1 MDTNKNSYTIIY
13 SIVMVV
19 VVAAVLA
26 FVSLSLKDKQN
37 ENISNEKKQY
47 LLASVGLGADANFDS
62 VIKSAVVVDG
72 NGKIINT
79 ADSDV
84 AKSEAFAISTSE
96 QNTKI
101 KAMATLAPEA
111 QEAAKAELRLPV
123 FIADLP
129 DGSQAYIF
137 SAYGAGLWGPIW
149 GWVSLKTDFS
159 TIVGVK
165 FDHQGET
172 PGLGAE
178 IATPKF
184 SNQFIG
190 KEIFANGEFTSV
202 AIVKGGV
209 KEGSTNQVDAIS
221 GGTITSKA
229 LEASILNWF
238 EAYLPYIKSLQALA
252 ATPMPLENE
261 ATEVAETAENGEN
274 GENK

>member
-19 VVAAVLA
+19 IVAAVLA

-37 ENISNEKKQY
+37 ENISNEKQQY
-47 LLASVGLGADANFDS
+47 LLASVGLGADANFAE
-62 VIKSAVVVDG
+62 VIKEAIVVDG
-72 NGKIINT
+72 NGKVVNT
-79 ADSDV
+79 ATTDI
-84 AKSEAFAISTSE
+84 AKSEAFNISTSE
-96 QNTKI
+96 QTSLLKDG
-101 KAMATLAPEA
+101 APKE
-111 QEAAKAELRLPV
+111 ELRLPV

-149 GWVSLKTDFS
+149 GWVSLKTDLS
-159 TIVGVK
+159 TVVGVK
-165 FDHQGET
+165 FDHSGET

-184 SNQFIG
+184 AGQFTG
-190 KEIFANGEFTSV
+190 KEMFTEGEFTSI
-202 AIVKGGV
+202 AIVKGGA
-209 KEGSTNQVDAIS
+209 KEGSTNEVDAIS

-229 LEASILNWF
+229 LDASIRMWM

-252 ATPMPLENE
+252 ATPMPLEGE
-261 ATEVAETAENGEN
+261 VVATQEVVENN
-274 GENK
+274 

>member
-19 VVAAVLA
+19 IVAAVLA

-37 ENISNEKKQY
+37 ENISNEKQQY
-47 LLASVGLGADANFDS
+47 LLASVGLGADANFAE
-62 VIKSAVVVDG
+62 VIKEAIVVDG
-72 NGKIINT
+72 NGKVVNT
-79 ADSDV
+79 ATTDI
-84 AKSEAFAISTSE
+84 AKSEAFNISTSE
-96 QNTKI
+96 QTSLLKDG
-101 KAMATLAPEA
+101 APKE
-111 QEAAKAELRLPV
+111 ELRLPV

-149 GWVSLKTDFS
+149 GWVSLKTDLS
-159 TIVGVK
+159 TVVGVK
-165 FDHQGET
+165 FDHSGET

-184 SNQFIG
+184 AGQFTG
-190 KEIFANGEFTSV
+190 KEMFTEGEFTSI
-202 AIVKGGV
+202 AIVKGGA
-209 KEGSTNQVDAIS
+209 KEGSTNEVDAIS

-229 LEASILNWF
+229 LDASIRMWM

-252 ATPMPLENE
+252 ATPMPLEGE
-261 ATEVAETAENGEN
+261 VVATQEDV
-274 GENK
+274 ENK

>member
-261 ATEVAETAENGEN
+261 TTEVAETAENGEN
-274 GENK
+274 K

>member
-19 VVAAVLA
+19 IVAAVLA

-37 ENISNEKKQY
+37 ENISNEKQQY
-47 LLASVGLGADANFDS
+47 LLASVGLGADANFAE
-62 VIKSAVVVDG
+62 VIKEAIVVDG
-72 NGKIINT
+72 NGKVVNT
-79 ADSDV
+79 ATSDI
-84 AKSEAFAISTSE
+84 AKSEAFNISTSE
-96 QNTKI
+96 QTSLMKDG
-101 KAMATLAPEA
+101 APKE
-111 QEAAKAELRLPV
+111 ELRLPV

-149 GWVSLKTDFS
+149 GWVSLKTDLS
-159 TIVGVK
+159 TVVGVK
-165 FDHQGET
+165 FDHSGET

-184 SNQFIG
+184 AGQFTG
-190 KEIFANGEFTSV
+190 KEMFTEGEFTSI
-202 AIVKGGV
+202 AIVKGGA
-209 KEGSTNQVDAIS
+209 KEGSTNEVDAIS

-229 LEASILNWF
+229 RDASIRMWM

-252 ATPMPLENE
+252 ATPMPLEGE
-261 ATEVAETAENGEN
+261 VVATQEVVENN
-274 GENK
+274 

>member
-19 VVAAVLA
+19 IVAAVLA

-37 ENISNEKKQY
+37 ENISNEKQQY
-47 LLASVGLGADANFDS
+47 LLASVGLGADANFAE
-62 VIKSAVVVDG
+62 VIKEAIVVDG
-72 NGKIINT
+72 NGKVVNT
-79 ADSDV
+79 ATSDI
-84 AKSEAFAISTSE
+84 AKSEAFNISTSE
-96 QNTKI
+96 QTSLLKDG
-101 KAMATLAPEA
+101 APKE
-111 QEAAKAELRLPV
+111 ELRLPV

-149 GWVSLKTDFS
+149 GWVSLKTDLS
-159 TIVGVK
+159 TVVGVK
-165 FDHQGET
+165 FDHSGET

-184 SNQFIG
+184 AGQFTG
-190 KEIFANGEFTSV
+190 KEMFTEGEFTSI
-202 AIVKGGV
+202 AIVKGGA
-209 KEGSTNQVDAIS
+209 KEGSTNEVDAIS

-229 LEASILNWF
+229 LDASIRMWM

-252 ATPMPLENE
+252 ATPMPIEGE
-261 ATEVAETAENGEN
+261 VVATQEDV
-274 GENK
+274 ENK

>member
-19 VVAAVLA
+19 IVAAVLA

-37 ENISNEKKQY
+37 ENISKEKQQY
-47 LLASVGLGADANFDS
+47 LLASVGLGADANFNEI
-62 VIKSAVVVDG
+62 IKESIVVDG

-79 ADSDV
+79 ATSDI
-84 AKSEAFAISTSE
+84 AASEAFNISTAE
-96 QNTKI
+96 QTAKMKEI
-101 KAMATLAPEA
+101 ATLAPEA

-149 GWVSLKTDFS
+149 GWISLKTDFN
-159 TIVGVK
+159 TVEGVK
-165 FDHQGET
+165 FDHSGET

-178 IATPKF
+178 IATSTF
-184 SNQFIG
+184 AEQFTG
-190 KEIFANGEFTSV
+190 KEIFSNGEFTSI
-202 AIVKGGV
+202 AIVKGGA
-209 KEGSTNQVDAIS
+209 KEGSTNEVDAIS

-229 LEASILNWF
+229 LDASIKMWF
-238 EAYLPYIKSLQALA
+238 EAYLPYLKSLQILA
-252 ATPMPLENE
+252 ATPMPLPLGEGE
-261 ATEVAETAENGEN
+261 AVVASEETPV
-274 GENK
+274 ENK

>member
-19 VVAAVLA
+19 IVAAVLA

-37 ENISNEKKQY
+37 ENISNEKQQY
-47 LLASVGLGADANFDS
+47 LLASVGLGADANFAE
-62 VIKSAVVVDG
+62 VIKEAIVVDG
-72 NGKIINT
+72 NGKVVNT
-79 ADSDV
+79 ATSDI
-84 AKSEAFAISTSE
+84 AKSEAFNISTSE
-96 QNTKI
+96 QTSLMKDG
-101 KAMATLAPEA
+101 APKE
-111 QEAAKAELRLPV
+111 ELRLPV

-149 GWVSLKTDFS
+149 GWVSLKTDLS
-159 TIVGVK
+159 TVVGVK
-165 FDHQGET
+165 FDHSGET

-184 SNQFIG
+184 AGQFTG
-190 KEIFANGEFTSV
+190 KEMFTEGEFTSI
-202 AIVKGGV
+202 AIVKGGA
-209 KEGSTNQVDAIS
+209 KEGSTNEVDAIS

-229 LEASILNWF
+229 LDASIRMWM

-252 ATPMPLENE
+252 ATPMPIEGEVVATQEVVEN
-261 ATEVAETAENGEN
+261 N
-274 GENK
+274 

>member
-47 LLASVGLGADANFDS
+47 LLASVGLPADADFDK
-62 VIKSAVVVDG
+62 VIKEAIVVDG
-72 NGKIINT
+72 NGKVLNT
-79 ADSDV
+79 ATSDI
-84 AKSEAFAISTSE
+84 AASEAFNISTSE
-96 QNTKI
+96 QNSLI
-101 KAMATLAPEA
+101 KDGAPKED
-111 QEAAKAELRLPV
+111 LRLPV
-123 FIADLP
+123 FVADLP

-149 GWVSLKTDFS
+149 GWISLKTDMN
-159 TIVGVK
+159 TVAGVK

-178 IATPKF
+178 IATPAF
-184 SNQFIG
+184 AGQFAG
-190 KEIFANGEFTSV
+190 KEIFANGEFSSI
-202 AIVKGGV
+202 AIVKGGA
-209 KEGSTNQVDAIS
+209 KEGSTNEVDAIS

-229 LEASILNWF
+229 LEVSVTTWL

-252 ATPMPLENE
+252 STPKPIEEEAAFTIVKVEN
-261 ATEVAETAENGEN
+261 N
-274 GENK
+274 

>member
-19 VVAAVLA
+19 IVAAVLA

-37 ENISNEKKQY
+37 ENISNEKQQY
-47 LLASVGLGADANFDS
+47 LLASVGLGADANFAE
-62 VIKSAVVVDG
+62 VIKEAIVVDG
-72 NGKIINT
+72 NGKVVNT
-79 ADSDV
+79 ATSDI
-84 AKSEAFAISTSE
+84 AKSEAFNISTSE
-96 QNTKI
+96 QTSLMKDG
-101 KAMATLAPEA
+101 APKE
-111 QEAAKAELRLPV
+111 ELRLPV

-149 GWVSLKTDFS
+149 GWVSLKTDLS
-159 TIVGVK
+159 TVVGVK
-165 FDHQGET
+165 FDHSGET

-184 SNQFIG
+184 AGQFTG
-190 KEIFANGEFTSV
+190 KEMFTEGEFTSI
-202 AIVKGGV
+202 AIVKGGA
-209 KEGSTNQVDAIS
+209 KEGSTNEVDAIS

-229 LEASILNWF
+229 LDASIRMWM

-252 ATPMPLENE
+252 ATPMPLEGKVV
-261 ATEVAETAENGEN
+261 ATQEVVENN
-274 GENK
+274 

>member
-72 NGKIINT
+72 NGMVVNK

-101 KAMATLAPEA
+101 KALATLAPEA

-238 EAYLPYIKSLQALA
+238 EAYLPYIKSLQTLA

-274 GENK
+274 K

>member
-19 VVAAVLA
+19 IVAAVLA

-37 ENISNEKKQY
+37 ENISNEKQQY
-47 LLASVGLGADANFDS
+47 LLASVGLGADANFAE
-62 VIKSAVVVDG
+62 VIKEAIVVDG
-72 NGKIINT
+72 NGKVVNT
-79 ADSDV
+79 ATTDI
-84 AKSEAFAISTSE
+84 AKSEAFNISTSE
-96 QNTKI
+96 QTSLLKDG
-101 KAMATLAPEA
+101 APKE
-111 QEAAKAELRLPV
+111 ELRLPV

-149 GWVSLKTDFS
+149 GWVSLKTDLS

-165 FDHQGET
+165 FDHSGET

-184 SNQFIG
+184 AGQFTG
-190 KEIFANGEFTSV
+190 KEMFTEGEFTSI
-202 AIVKGGV
+202 AIVKGGA
-209 KEGSTNQVDAIS
+209 KEGSTNEVDAIS

-229 LEASILNWF
+229 LDSSIRMWM

-252 ATPMPLENE
+252 ATPMPIEGE
-261 ATEVAETAENGEN
+261 VVATQEDV
-274 GENK
+274 ENK

>member
-19 VVAAVLA
+19 IVAAVLA

-37 ENISNEKKQY
+37 ENISNEKQQY
-47 LLASVGLGADANFDS
+47 LLASVGLGADANFAE
-62 VIKSAVVVDG
+62 VIKEAIVVDG
-72 NGKIINT
+72 NGKVVNT
-79 ADSDV
+79 ATSDI
-84 AKSEAFAISTSE
+84 AKSEAFNISTSE
-96 QNTKI
+96 QTSLMKDG
-101 KAMATLAPEA
+101 APKE
-111 QEAAKAELRLPV
+111 ELRLPV

-149 GWVSLKTDFS
+149 GWVSLKTDLS
-159 TIVGVK
+159 TVVGVK
-165 FDHQGET
+165 FDHSGET

-184 SNQFIG
+184 AGQFTG
-190 KEIFANGEFTSV
+190 KEMFTEGEFTSI
-202 AIVKGGV
+202 AIVKGGA
-209 KEGSTNQVDAIS
+209 KEGSTNEVDAIS

-229 LEASILNWF
+229 LDASIRMWM

-252 ATPMPLENE
+252 ATPTPIEAEVVETQEVVEN
-261 ATEVAETAENGEN
+261 N
-274 GENK
+274 

>member
-19 VVAAVLA
+19 IVAAVLA

-37 ENISNEKKQY
+37 ENISNEKQQY
-47 LLASVGLGADANFDS
+47 LLASVGLGADANFAE
-62 VIKSAVVVDG
+62 VIKEAIVVDG
-72 NGKIINT
+72 NGKVVNT
-79 ADSDV
+79 ATTDI
-84 AKSEAFAISTSE
+84 AKSEAFNISTSE
-96 QNTKI
+96 QTSLMKDG
-101 KAMATLAPEA
+101 APKE
-111 QEAAKAELRLPV
+111 ELRLPV

-149 GWVSLKTDFS
+149 GWVSLKTDLS
-159 TIVGVK
+159 TVVGVK
-165 FDHQGET
+165 FDHSGET

-184 SNQFIG
+184 AGQFTG
-190 KEIFANGEFTSV
+190 KEMFTEGEFTSI
-202 AIVKGGV
+202 AIVKGGA
-209 KEGSTNQVDAIS
+209 KEGSTNEVDAIS

-229 LEASILNWF
+229 LDASIRMWM

-252 ATPMPLENE
+252 ATPMPLEGE
-261 ATEVAETAENGEN
+261 VVATQEVVENN
-274 GENK
+274 

>member
-19 VVAAVLA
+19 IVAAVLA

-37 ENISNEKKQY
+37 ENIRNEKQQY
-47 LLASVGLGADANFDS
+47 LLASVGLGADANFAE
-62 VIKSAVVVDG
+62 VIKEAIVVDG
-72 NGKIINT
+72 NGKVVNT
-79 ADSDV
+79 ATSDI
-84 AKSEAFAISTSE
+84 AKSEAFNISTSE
-96 QNTKI
+96 QTSLLKDG
-101 KAMATLAPEA
+101 APKE
-111 QEAAKAELRLPV
+111 ELRLPV

-149 GWVSLKTDFS
+149 GWVSLKTDLS
-159 TIVGVK
+159 TVVGVK
-165 FDHQGET
+165 FDHSGET

-184 SNQFIG
+184 AGQFTG
-190 KEIFANGEFTSV
+190 KEMFTEGEFTSI
-202 AIVKGGV
+202 AIVKGGA
-209 KEGSTNQVDAIS
+209 KEGSTNEVDAIS

-229 LEASILNWF
+229 LDASIRMWM

-252 ATPMPLENE
+252 ATPMPLEGE
-261 ATEVAETAENGEN
+261 VVATQEVVENN
-274 GENK
+274 

>member
-19 VVAAVLA
+19 IVAAVLA

-37 ENISNEKKQY
+37 ENISNEKQQY
-47 LLASVGLGADANFDS
+47 LLASVGLGADANFAE
-62 VIKSAVVVDG
+62 VIKEAIVVDG
-72 NGKIINT
+72 NGKVVNT
-79 ADSDV
+79 ATTDI
-84 AKSEAFAISTSE
+84 AKSEAFNISTSE
-96 QNTKI
+96 QTSLLKDG
-101 KAMATLAPEA
+101 APKE
-111 QEAAKAELRLPV
+111 ELRLPV

-149 GWVSLKTDFS
+149 GWVSLKTDLS
-159 TIVGVK
+159 TVVGVK
-165 FDHQGET
+165 FDHSGET

-184 SNQFIG
+184 AGQFTG
-190 KEIFANGEFTSV
+190 KEMFTEGEFTSI
-202 AIVKGGV
+202 AIVKGGA
-209 KEGSTNQVDAIS
+209 KEGSTNEVDAIS

-229 LEASILNWF
+229 LDASIRMWM

-252 ATPMPLENE
+252 ATPMPIEGEVVATQEVVEN
-261 ATEVAETAENGEN
+261 N
-274 GENK
+274 

>member
-72 NGKIINT
+72 NGMVVNK

-101 KAMATLAPEA
+101 KALATLAPEA

-274 GENK
+274 K

>member
-101 KAMATLAPEA
+101 KALATLAPEA
-111 QEAAKAELRLPV
+111 HEAAKAELRLPV

-149 GWVSLKTDFS
+149 GWLSLKTDFS

-238 EAYLPYIKSLQALA
+238 EAYLPYIKSLQTLA

-274 GENK
+274 K

>member
-47 LLASVGLGADANFDS
+47 LLASVGLGSDADFAQI
-62 VIKSAVVVDG
+62 IKEAIVVDG
-72 NGKIINT
+72 NGKVLNT
-79 ADSDV
+79 ATSDID
-84 AKSEAFAISTSE
+84 KSEAFNISTAE
-96 QNTKI
+96 QTALI
-101 KAMATLAPEA
+101 KNGAPKE
-111 QEAAKAELRLPV
+111 ELKLPV
-123 FIADLP
+123 FIAALP

-149 GWVSLKTDFS
+149 GWVSLKSDLNT
-159 TIVGVK
+159 VAGVK

-178 IATPKF
+178 IATPAF
-184 SNQFIG
+184 AGQFNG
-190 KEIFANGEFTSV
+190 KEIFVNGEFTSI
-202 AIVKGGV
+202 AIVKGGA
-209 KEGSTNQVDAIS
+209 KEGSTNEVDAIS

-229 LEASILNWF
+229 LDASIAMWL

-252 ATPMPLENE
+252 ATPMPIEG
-261 ATEVAETAENGEN
+261 EVVETTDNIQN
-274 GENK
+274 N

>member
-62 VIKSAVVVDG
+62 IIKSAVVVDG
-72 NGKIINT
+72 NGMVVNK

-101 KAMATLAPEA
+101 KALATLAPEA

-190 KEIFANGEFTSV
+190 KEIFANGVFTSV

-274 GENK
+274 K

>member
-19 VVAAVLA
+19 IVAAVLA

-37 ENISNEKKQY
+37 ENISNEKQQY
-47 LLASVGLGADANFDS
+47 LLASVGLGADANFAE
-62 VIKSAVVVDG
+62 VIKEAIVVDG
-72 NGKIINT
+72 NGKVVNT
-79 ADSDV
+79 ATTDI
-84 AKSEAFAISTSE
+84 AKSEAFNISTSE
-96 QNTKI
+96 QTSLMKDG
-101 KAMATLAPEA
+101 APKE
-111 QEAAKAELRLPV
+111 ELRLPV

-149 GWVSLKTDFS
+149 GWVSLKTDLS
-159 TIVGVK
+159 TVVGVK
-165 FDHQGET
+165 FDHSGET

-184 SNQFIG
+184 AGQFTG
-190 KEIFANGEFTSV
+190 KEMFTEGEFTSI
-202 AIVKGGV
+202 AIVKGGA
-209 KEGSTNQVDAIS
+209 KEGSTNEVDAIS

-229 LEASILNWF
+229 LDASIRMWM

-252 ATPMPLENE
+252 ATPMPIEG
-261 ATEVAETAENGEN
+261 EVVETTDNIQN
-274 GENK
+274 N

>member
-19 VVAAVLA
+19 IVAAVLA

-37 ENISNEKKQY
+37 ENISNEKQQY
-47 LLASVGLGADANFDS
+47 LLASVGLGADANFAE
-62 VIKSAVVVDG
+62 VIKEAIVVDG
-72 NGKIINT
+72 NGKIVNT
-79 ADSDV
+79 ATSDI
-84 AKSEAFAISTSE
+84 AKSEAFNISTSE
-96 QNTKI
+96 QTSLMKDG
-101 KAMATLAPEA
+101 APKE
-111 QEAAKAELRLPV
+111 ELRLPV

-149 GWVSLKTDFS
+149 GWVSLKTDLS
-159 TIVGVK
+159 TVVGVK
-165 FDHQGET
+165 FDHSGET

-184 SNQFIG
+184 AGQFTG
-190 KEIFANGEFTSV
+190 KEMFTEGEFTSI
-202 AIVKGGV
+202 AIVKGGA
-209 KEGSTNQVDAIS
+209 KEGSTNEVDAIS

-229 LEASILNWF
+229 LDASIRMWM

-252 ATPMPLENE
+252 ATPMPIEGEVVATQEVVEN
-261 ATEVAETAENGEN
+261 N
-274 GENK
+274 

>member
-19 VVAAVLA
+19 IVAAVLA

-37 ENISNEKKQY
+37 ENISNEKQQY
-47 LLASVGLGADANFDS
+47 LLASVGLGADANFAE
-62 VIKSAVVVDG
+62 VIKEAIVVDG
-72 NGKIINT
+72 NGKVVNT
-79 ADSDV
+79 ATTDI
-84 AKSEAFAISTSE
+84 AKSEAFNISTSE
-96 QNTKI
+96 QTSLMKDG
-101 KAMATLAPEA
+101 APKE
-111 QEAAKAELRLPV
+111 ELRLPV

-149 GWVSLKTDFS
+149 GWVSLKTDLS

-165 FDHQGET
+165 FDHSGET

-184 SNQFIG
+184 AGQFTG
-190 KEIFANGEFTSV
+190 KEMFTEGEFTSI
-202 AIVKGGV
+202 AIVKGGA
-209 KEGSTNQVDAIS
+209 KEGSTNEVDAIS

-229 LEASILNWF
+229 LDASIRMWM

-252 ATPMPLENE
+252 ATPMPIEGEVVATQEVVEN
-261 ATEVAETAENGEN
+261 N
-274 GENK
+274 

>member
-19 VVAAVLA
+19 IVAAVLA

-37 ENISNEKKQY
+37 ENISNEKQQY
-47 LLASVGLGADANFDS
+47 LLASVGLGADANFAE
-62 VIKSAVVVDG
+62 VIKEAIVVDG
-72 NGKIINT
+72 NGKVVNT
-79 ADSDV
+79 ATSDI
-84 AKSEAFAISTSE
+84 AKSEAFNISTSE
-96 QNTKI
+96 QTSLMKDG
-101 KAMATLAPEA
+101 APKE
-111 QEAAKAELRLPV
+111 ELRLPV

-149 GWVSLKTDFS
+149 GWVSLKTDLS

-165 FDHQGET
+165 FDHSGET

-184 SNQFIG
+184 AGQFTG
-190 KEIFANGEFTSV
+190 KEMFTEGEFTSI
-202 AIVKGGV
+202 AIVKGGA
-209 KEGSTNQVDAIS
+209 KEGSTNEVDAIS

-229 LEASILNWF
+229 LDASIRMWM

-252 ATPMPLENE
+252 ATPMPLEGE
-261 ATEVAETAENGEN
+261 VVATQEVVENN
-274 GENK
+274 